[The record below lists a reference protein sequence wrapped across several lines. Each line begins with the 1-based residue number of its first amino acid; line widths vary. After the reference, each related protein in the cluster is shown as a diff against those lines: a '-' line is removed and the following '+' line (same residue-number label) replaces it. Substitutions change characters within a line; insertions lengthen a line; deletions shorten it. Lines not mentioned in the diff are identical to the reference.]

1 MVETDAPYLAPVPKR
16 GRENKTAYTRYVVD
30 FIAGLRGLTT
40 EEVAQ
45 ATYDNARRYLALTE
59 KRKIPEVIVVEGKD
73 DTANLRRFMR
83 WIPMKR
89 EALRL
94 IKMTWNELLP
104 CKSCVGSLS
113 LPIQTTMASEF
124 ARSLCKRCP
133 RPNMPFKSWR
143 GGAQNPRPR
152 GVPWEW
158 SMRTFEDLEKA
169 LAGLVGS
176 YEDEN
181 FFDITKTDLMRLDC

>member
-1 MVETDAPYLAPVPKR
+1 MTMQE
-16 GRENKTAYTRYVVD
+16 
-30 FIAGLRGLTT
+30 
-40 EEVAQ
+40 
-45 ATYDNARRYLALTE
+45 RYLALTE

-113 LPIQTTMASEF
+113 LYRSRLQWRANSQDHY
-124 ARSLCKRCP
+124 ARGCP

-143 GGAQNPRPR
+143 GSAQIQDQGRSL
-152 GVPWEW
+152 GVEHAN
-158 SMRTFEDLEKA
+158 FEDLEKP
-169 LAGLVGS
+169 
-176 YEDEN
+176 
-181 FFDITKTDLMRLDC
+181 